1 MREFVVTQ
9 ENFHKEVEKAKK
21 PVLLI
26 FWKHDD
32 ILCLKQRIVASRL
45 ASVHDEFSVGSVC
58 CNEEPYLANR
68 FKIESEPG
76 RDLPAIILMMRG
88 SARCGK
94 YRFMSVR
101 EIEKMIS
108 KYI

>member
-9 ENFHKEVEKAKK
+9 ENFHKEIEKAKE

-26 FWKHDD
+26 FWKHGDA
-32 ILCLKQRIVASRL
+32 LCLRQRIIGSRL
-45 ASVHDEFSVGSVC
+45 ASVHNEFTVGSVC

-68 FKIESEPG
+68 FGICMEPG
-76 RDLPAIILMMRG
+76 RKLPAVILMMRG

-94 YRFMSVR
+94 HHFMTQR

-108 KYI
+108 KFI

>member
-9 ENFHKEVEKAKK
+9 ENFHKEVEKSKI
-21 PVLLI
+21 PILLV
-26 FWKHDD
+26 FWRHGDER
-32 ILCLKQRIVASRL
+32 CLMQRIILSRIAAERDDL
-45 ASVHDEFSVGSVC
+45 MVGSVC

-68 FKIESEPG
+68 FRVERGE
-76 RDLPAIILMMRG
+76 LPAVILMQRG

-94 YRFMSVR
+94 YHFMTAQ

-108 KYI
+108 KFI

>member
-1 MREFVVTQ
+1 MKEFVVTQ

-26 FWKHDD
+26 FWKHGDAV
-32 ILCLKQRIVASRL
+32 CTKQRIVATRL
-45 ASVHDEFSVGSVC
+45 ASVHNDFSVGSVC

-68 FKIESEPG
+68 FKIELEPG
-76 RDLPAIILMMRG
+76 RDLPAVILMMRG

-94 YRFMSVR
+94 YRFMTER

-108 KYI
+108 RFI